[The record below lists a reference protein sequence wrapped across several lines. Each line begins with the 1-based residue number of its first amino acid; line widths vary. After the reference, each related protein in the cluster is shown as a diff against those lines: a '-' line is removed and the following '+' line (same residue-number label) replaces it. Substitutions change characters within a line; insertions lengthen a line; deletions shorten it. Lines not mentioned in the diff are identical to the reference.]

1 MKKIKIDNREIRVEE
16 GTTVLEAAG
25 RLGIDIP
32 TMCYSEALGPYG
44 SCRVC
49 VVEIIT
55 PKGSKL
61 MTACTYPA
69 WDGLE
74 VRTDSEK
81 VKVAR
86 KFVLE
91 LMLARSSNAEEVK
104 TLAAKYGV
112 KSTPLKKQ
120 NELCILCGLCVRVC
134 DSVIGKSAISF
145 AGRGIERRVET
156 PFNTNSE
163 ACIGCG
169 ACAFICPTGAISL
182 EEVNK
187 SRKLH
192 DNTELELFECTC
204 CGERFATFKELDYV
218 KEKIDLPKDLFGLCP
233 KCRRKK
239 FRASLIEGVDAC
251 QKS

>member
-1 MKKIKIDNREIRVEE
+1 MEKIKINNQEVRVEE
-16 GTTVLEAAG
+16 GATILEVAKK
-25 RLGIDIP
+25 LGIEIP

-61 MTACTYPA
+61 TTACTYPV

-74 VRTDSEK
+74 IRTDSEK

-104 TLAAKYGV
+104 ALAAKYGV
-112 KSTPLKKQ
+112 VSTPLKKQ

-134 DSVIGKSAISF
+134 ESVIGKSAIGF
-145 AGRGIERRVET
+145 AGRGVERKVET
-156 PFNTNSE
+156 PFNTKSDS
-163 ACIGCG
+163 CIGCG

-182 EEVNK
+182 EEVNNF
-187 SRKLH
+187 RKLH
-192 DNTELELFECTC
+192 DNTEVELLECTS
-204 CGERFATFKELDYV
+204 CGERFATFKELDYI

-233 KCRRKK
+233 KCRRNK
-239 FRASLIEGVDAC
+239 FRATLTEGVDAC
-251 QKS
+251 QR